1 MLWGRFIVARIQK
14 SSHFLSFFYIMEDT
28 GIIVGIDLGTTY
40 SEIYTYQNNQLE
52 VIVGQNQTRTTPS
65 RVIVSRT
72 STQNS
77 ISYLSGVR
85 GSMQSRNLPGNEIYE
100 PKRIIGRKMSDQYII
115 QDLYYYPFKIVEG
128 PDDTPLYSVVG
139 KEGDVTLSAIDVD
152 AQILRTVASYRKNV
166 KQAVITVPAYFRQE
180 QIDATIKAGEQ
191 AGLVVRKCI
200 PEPIAAAIAY
210 WHAHHVKNQ
219 TIVVYDLGGGTFDCC
234 LVRIENGKFKVLTS
248 EGHSH
253 LGGADFDNAIVQYI
267 RDQIKAVQP
276 THDVFARKKD
286 LRLLKDLA
294 ESAKKALSSAET
306 YNVNFT
312 TVDPLTRESFTYSE
326 VFTRAEFNKLI
337 DEDVNRTLN
346 YIDRSLGQMG
356 FTINNIDEVVVVGG
370 STRIPL
376 IQQRLSSYFQ
386 RQIDFTLVNLDEAV
400 AQGAAIYA
408 AELVKG
414 NDLIGEYTN
423 SEVNM
428 GPVSLIGDPIFSV
441 PYDIVVNFGFKDQPV
456 FAKGRE
462 IKDYIR
468 VNRSGR
474 LPYDHMK
481 QFRLDV
487 FKVTKER
494 EKECIGILELDLDE
508 PVERNSPVFSIVF
521 NIDQYG
527 VLSITGTNKN
537 DLTSEKLNLTCRGDR
552 LDNQIEQILF
562 KKRYEAE
569 QIWKRAMNK
578 LCMKGNDPEVVQKRT
593 RLFEISE
600 EFPGMRFEEE
610 DTVDELIRELKQIES
625 S

>member
-1 MLWGRFIVARIQK
+1 MA
-14 SSHFLSFFYIMEDT
+14 DT
-28 GIIVGIDLGTTY
+28 GIVVGIDLGTTY

-52 VIVGQNQTRTTPS
+52 VIVGRNQTRTTPS
-65 RVIVSRT
+65 RVIVSRA
-72 STQNS
+72 STQND

-85 GSMQSRNLPGNEIYE
+85 GTMQSRNLPGNEIYE

-128 PDDTPLYSVVG
+128 PDDTPLYSVTG
-139 KEGDVTLSAIDVD
+139 KDGDVTLSAVDVD
-152 AQILRTVASYRKNV
+152 AQILRTVASYRENV
-166 KQAVITVPAYFRQE
+166 KRAVITVPAYFRQE
-180 QIDATIKAGEQ
+180 QIDATIEAGVKAGLIIE
-191 AGLVVRKCI
+191 KCI

-267 RDQIKAVQP
+267 RDKIKAVQP

-286 LRLLKDLA
+286 LRLLKVLA
-294 ESAKKALSSAET
+294 EDAKIALSSAET
-306 YNVNFT
+306 YNMNFK
-312 TVDPLTRESFTYSE
+312 TVDPLTTESFIYNE
-326 VFTRAEFNKLI
+326 VFTRAEFNTLI

-376 IQQRLSSYFQ
+376 IQQRLSDYFQ

-414 NDLIGEYTN
+414 NDLIGEWTN
-423 SEVNM
+423 SEVTM
-428 GPVSLIGDPIFSV
+428 GPVSLIGDPIYNV
-441 PYDIVVNFGFKDQPV
+441 PYNIVVNFGFKDQPV
-456 FAKGRE
+456 FSKGHE
-462 IKDYIR
+462 IKDYVR

-487 FKVTKER
+487 FKETNDK
-494 EKECIGILELDLDE
+494 KECIGILELDLDE
-508 PVERNSPVFSIVF
+508 PVERNKSVFSMTFI
-521 NIDQYG
+521 IDQYG
-527 VLSITGTNKN
+527 VLSITVTNTT
-537 DLTSEKLNLTCRGDR
+537 DGTSEKLNLTCRGDR

-562 KKRYEAE
+562 KKRYQAE
-569 QIWKRAMNK
+569 QIWKKAMNK
-578 LCMKGNDPEVVQKRT
+578 LCVTGNDDEDVVQKRM
-593 RLFEISE
+593 RLFEITE
-600 EFPGMRFEEE
+600 EFPGIRFEDE
-610 DTVDELIRELKQIES
+610 DAVDELIRELEEIERS
-625 S
+625 

>member
-1 MLWGRFIVARIQK
+1 
-14 SSHFLSFFYIMEDT
+14 
-28 GIIVGIDLGTTY
+28 
-40 SEIYTYQNNQLE
+40 
-52 VIVGQNQTRTTPS
+52 
-65 RVIVSRT
+65 
-72 STQNS
+72 
-77 ISYLSGVR
+77 
-85 GSMQSRNLPGNEIYE
+85 MQSRNLPGNEIYE

-128 PDDTPLYSVVG
+128 PDDTPLYSVTG
-139 KEGDVTLSAIDVD
+139 KDGDVTLSAVDVD
-152 AQILRTVASYRKNV
+152 AQILRTVASYRENV
-166 KQAVITVPAYFRQE
+166 KRAVITVPAYFRQE
-180 QIDATIKAGEQ
+180 QIDATIEAGVKAGLIIE
-191 AGLVVRKCI
+191 KCI

-267 RDQIKAVQP
+267 RDKIKAVQP

-294 ESAKKALSSAET
+294 EGAKKALSSAET
-306 YNVNFT
+306 FNVNFT
-312 TVDPLTRESFTYSE
+312 TVDPLTKESFTYNE
-326 VFTRAEFNKLI
+326 VFTRAEFNTLI

-376 IQQRLSSYFQ
+376 IQQRLSDYFK

-414 NDLIGEYTN
+414 NDLIGEWTN
-423 SEVNM
+423 SEVTM
-428 GPVSLIGDPIFSV
+428 GPVSLIGDPIFKV
-441 PYDIVVNFGFKDQPV
+441 PYNIVVNFGCKDMLILS
-456 FAKGRE
+456 KGQE
-462 IKDYIR
+462 INGFRR
-468 VNRSGR
+468 VNRTEC

-487 FKVTKER
+487 FKEANEK
-494 EKECIGILELDLDE
+494 KECIGILELDLDE
-508 PVERNSPVFSIVF
+508 PAERTKSAFGMVF

-527 VLSITGTNKN
+527 VLSITVTNKT
-537 DLTSEKLNLTCRGDR
+537 DGTSEKLNLTCRGDR

-562 KKRYEAE
+562 KKRYQAE
-569 QIWKRAMNK
+569 QIWKKAMNK
-578 LCMKGNDPEVVQKRT
+578 LCVKGNDDKDVVQKRM
-593 RLFEISE
+593 RLFEITE
-600 EFPGMRFEEE
+600 EFPAIRFEDE
-610 DTVDELIRELKQIES
+610 DTVDELIRELEEIERS
-625 S
+625 